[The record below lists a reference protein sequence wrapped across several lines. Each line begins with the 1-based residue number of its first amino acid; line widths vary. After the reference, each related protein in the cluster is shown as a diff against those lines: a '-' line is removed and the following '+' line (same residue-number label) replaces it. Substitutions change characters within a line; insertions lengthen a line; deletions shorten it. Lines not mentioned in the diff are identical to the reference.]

1 MIIIAAAIITDS
13 QGRCLLVRKRGT
25 EYFMQPGGK
34 PEIGETPHAA
44 LIRELE
50 EELNFSVSPE
60 ELVQV
65 GRFTDAAANEPGHLV
80 SADVFL
86 IATNR
91 VSFTPT
97 MEIEEVI
104 WFTPGQDRHI
114 KLAPLTENHLLPLLT
129 PSPRHSLPHRH
140 RTGRDENC
148 PRPPP
153 RRYSANAVPQY
164 VLRRQDERHA
174 AEADE
179 R

>member
-65 GRFTDAAANEPGHLV
+65 AV
-80 SADVFL
+80 SL
-86 IATNR
+86 
-91 VSFTPT
+91 
-97 MEIEEVI
+97 M
-104 WFTPGQDRHI
+104 
-114 KLAPLTENHLLPLLT
+114 
-129 PSPRHSLPHRH
+129 
-140 RTGRDENC
+140 
-148 PRPPP
+148 
-153 RRYSANAVPQY
+153 
-164 VLRRQDERHA
+164 RRQTSQVILSLRMSF
-174 AEADE
+174 
-179 R
+179 